1 MLPLALANEKTAP
14 AMGVSVGSVVDDL
27 MNVTG
32 TATNVCSLASRGD
45 DVALAPDGSRV
56 RLSAQA

>member
-1 MLPLALANEKTAP
+1 MLPLALANENTAP
-14 AMGVSVGSVVDDL
+14 ATGVSVGSVVDVF
-27 MNVTG
+27 MKVTG